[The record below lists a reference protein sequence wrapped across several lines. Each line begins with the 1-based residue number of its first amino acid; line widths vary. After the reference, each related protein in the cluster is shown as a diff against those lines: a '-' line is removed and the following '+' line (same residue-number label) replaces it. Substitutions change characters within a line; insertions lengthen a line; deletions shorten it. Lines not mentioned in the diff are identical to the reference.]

1 MTQCCNVYTDGSFKH
16 SRGGFGVYVNDDR
29 GRRTSLCGPV
39 SNKKTNNTAEL
50 TAVIK
55 AVDFCKT
62 NISRPVR
69 IFTDSSYVIL
79 SLTKL
84 KLSTNTV
91 DVRCHRHIAIPCF
104 PFKSCCTYWESGP
117 T

>member
-1 MTQCCNVYTDGSFKH
+1 MFDGFKIDQPYPIPEEELTSNEFEQDGMTQCCNVYTDGSFKH

-84 KLSTNTV
+84 KRSN
-91 DVRCHRHIAIPCF
+91 A
-104 PFKSCCTYWESGP
+104 E
-117 T
+117 